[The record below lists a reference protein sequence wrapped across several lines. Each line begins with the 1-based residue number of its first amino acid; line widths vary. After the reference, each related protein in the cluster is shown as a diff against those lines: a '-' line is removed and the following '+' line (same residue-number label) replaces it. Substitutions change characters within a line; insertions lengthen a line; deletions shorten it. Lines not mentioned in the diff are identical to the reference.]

1 MHDLCSK
8 GGLLRQNNYLDV
20 LWRQQSHRCLH
31 VPRKPRIPSLPPQ
44 TEAHLPSAMYNRT
57 AAPLIHCPQTSFS
70 SVTEGRFRRKLYS
83 SSARHLVPNPLNVVG
98 NQIPSF
104 LFLIERLK
112 QHTLSLASLSVALT
126 TYTGNDVAHFQ
137 LFQNYTKFRCTYDFA
152 QNCKVLLVLKSSK
165 KLDRHNHHQHH
176 HHYHDHYHLFLDM
189 L

>member
-1 MHDLCSK
+1 MVTNAQSMFK
-8 GGLLRQNNYLDV
+8 GGLSRQNNYLDV

-44 TEAHLPSAMYNRT
+44 TAAHLPSAMYNRT

-70 SVTEGRFRRKLYS
+70 SVTERRFRRKLYS

-104 LFLIERLK
+104 LFLTERLK

-126 TYTGNDVAHFQ
+126 TYIQATMWHISNC
-137 LFQNYTKFRCTYDFA
+137 FRIIQSSDALMT
-152 QNCKVLLVLKSSK
+152 LLKTARFSS
-165 KLDRHNHHQHH
+165 
-176 HHYHDHYHLFLDM
+176 F
-189 L
+189 